1 MNPRVVSMG
10 AELETARRYRLH
22 AEELRVLAES
32 MELNRSRDVVLAVAE
47 DYERMAKSLEAI
59 DNSEVALHR

>member
-1 MNPRVVSMG
+1 MG

-22 AEELRVLAES
+22 AEELRVIAEN
-32 MELNRSRDVVLAVAE
+32 MDADNSRDAVLAVAR

>member
-1 MNPRVVSMG
+1 MG

-32 MELNRSRDVVLAVAE
+32 MELDRSRDVVLEVAE
-47 DYERMAKSLEAI
+47 DYEKMAKSLEAI